1 MQFLKQ
7 STAVDVRIGCF
18 MDISDAVTPVT
29 NVVLA
34 SADQAELLKHNG
46 AGTTDISGN
55 AWSAVTN
62 CDGWYD
68 LTLTTDDTATL
79 GLLEVVIQDA
89 DLCLPT
95 FARFMVV
102 PTNVY
107 DSFFSTDNLQV
118 DVTQV
123 GGGAVAGA
131 SDLKADVS
139 ALAIEG
145 NVEGHV
151 TTSLNSYDPPTRTEA
166 TSDKEAITTAIGNLN
181 DLSSSDIATELETY
195 DGVKRSEATS
205 DKEAITTAI
214 GNLNDLSSSDI
225 ATELETYDGVKRSEA
240 TSDKDEIITEVDANE
255 TKIDALNDLSSSDI
269 DTALET
275 YDAVKRSEATSDKD
289 EIITEVDAN
298 ETKIDTL
305 DAKVVVVDGIVDTIN
320 SNLTT
325 VDGNVDSI
333 KTQTD
338 KIPYILGLSQENYRI
353 SSPVYSSGLLTS
365 ATVKIY
371 SSKTDC
377 DNAENEI
384 ATYTLTA
391 TYDGSNQM
399 ETYKVVKE

>member
-205 DKEAITTAI
+205 DK
-214 GNLNDLSSSDI
+214 
-225 ATELETYDGVKRSEA
+225 
-240 TSDKDEIITEVDANE
+240 DEIITEVDANE